1 LGFHRYAVNTHP
13 DEFIPEP
20 PPSKKILDPPAGHR
34 HSLQSSRS
42 FVSACSPF
50 YVKSTFFIELY
61 LTLQTNFAAR
71 WCFSFSAND
80 SSIEQVR
87 PPLL

>member
-34 HSLQSSRS
+34 HSPQSSRS
-42 FVSACSPF
+42 F
-50 YVKSTFFIELY
+50 
-61 LTLQTNFAAR
+61 
-71 WCFSFSAND
+71 FSAMVGKLSLAD
-80 SSIEQVR
+80 MFCVV
-87 PPLL
+87 LLAKQQYRKLITCFRLTFNVCFIY